1 MDDENIAPVLLTVIL
16 AGGLHYLEIQ
26 AAIFC
31 KCCGKYLPCYNWL
44 MHKKN
49 VQKIETGTKCFCWPA
64 VFSNG
69 HVFVQITKFGR
80 HAQTAVIRS
89 RVDSP

>member
-44 MHKKN
+44 MHKKLSRKLRLAQSVFLLAGCVLKRASVCPDN
-49 VQKIETGTKCFCWPA
+49 KIRATCA
-64 VFSNG
+64 NG
-69 HVFVQITKFGR
+69 R
-80 HAQTAVIRS
+80 
-89 RVDSP
+89 DSF